1 MRRNLVMA
9 GPLVLLLAACASG
22 PTITTHKSPDMNFS
36 SFGTYGFMQPL
47 STDRP
52 NGVRTPLSTML
63 INSMSREMTS
73 RGLEPSDTPDLLVN
87 FFVNTEDRLEVRS
100 VPTATSFHAHRRGRY
115 STWRG
120 YRNTVH
126 EYTRGTLS
134 IDLVDAA
141 NNVLAWEGVAQ
152 GRLRND
158 VREITQEQIDQIV
171 GQVMAELMHSAT
183 ARREASPI
191 R

>member
-1 MRRNLVMA
+1 MVEREFNMRRILIMA
-9 GPLVLLLAACASG
+9 GPLVLLLASCASG
-22 PTITTHKSPDMNFS
+22 PTITTHKSPDTDFS
-36 SFGTYGFMQPL
+36 SLGTYGFMQPL

-63 INSMSREMTS
+63 INSMSREMAS
-73 RGLEPSDTPDLLVN
+73 RGFEPSDTPDLLVN
-87 FFVNTEDRLEVRS
+87 FFVNTEDRLEVRT
-100 VPTATSFHAHRRGRY
+100 VPTATTFHGHRRGRY
-115 STWRG
+115 TTWHG
-120 YRNTVH
+120 YRNIVR

-158 VREITQEQIDQIV
+158 VREISQEQIDQIV
-171 GQVMAELMHSAT
+171 GQVMAELMHRAN
-183 ARREASPI
+183 
-191 R
+191 